1 MRRNLINNY
10 RFLDFPQETSIEIK
24 QGDFT
29 PITVK
34 LDSTETIKDDEK
46 DAKVILINTDNEKV
60 FEISVP
66 AKNRIIEFSINKN
79 LPKGRYFL
87 EIVYNQ
93 MKFPSK
99 DYKTIIIN
107 GSASLGSLK
116 EINIISTDDVKNRF
130 ISEAKKELSSNI
142 DQLVSEKLN
151 KYVTENQEDL
161 KGQSISIASHEFDK
175 NGNLNI
181 TFSDETSIQIPKGQ
195 DGRNGENGRDGL
207 NGRDGQSTTTI
218 TERGTSDNRNG
229 VFIRTYKVDHEG
241 IKQDLISETFVSDG
255 RDGSNG
261 QDGKQGKNGNDGQ
274 DGHSVNVDHVEY
286 DEDDNTVIHFTDG
299 KSAIIKK
306 GIQGERGEDGLNGN
320 DGISVSIKNIETDNS
335 GNKVVNFTDGNS
347 VTIPKGERG
356 LDGKDGTNGKSFTYS
371 DFTQEQLES
380 LKGKDGNDGKQ
391 GADGKSITI
400 EETTTNN
407 QGDKEVR
414 FSDGTTLVIPKGQN
428 GQDGKQGEAG
438 KNGENG
444 TDGQD
449 GKSVTVTSERGKD
462 DEGNSGIKFTFYHE
476 IDGEKTQEIA
486 SSFIRDGKDGKDGT
500 SVEIDHT
507 EEIDNDLK
515 IYFTNGK
522 SLFLPKTKV
531 VETNTSASTE
541 ISQLKD
547 LVGVFIG
554 DSITEVNLRT
564 EKNYHQFIADRTGLK
579 NINLGHSGTGYQ
591 DRKNAFTEIK
601 EAPDFITVFL
611 GTNDYGLVG
620 GKTRELGTAKEH
632 KAGTVAGSIYY
643 TLLQLSNSFP
653 TTPIGVMT
661 PIPRAECNPFKE
673 VANSKGYT
681 LGQLTE
687 VIKELASSFS
697 FPVLDLYNES
707 NLRVWNETVNKT
719 FFSLSNGSYD
729 GLHPNAKGHE
739 YLSYM
744 IERFIEDKLV
754 VGTRFDYE
762 HVDTTPTSLGNDVFK
777 KAIKPEGMFW
787 NTTQSLIINVTASDI
802 DLDKFKLLKIKYKN
816 YKIIDPSGILSGSP
830 YWYTLPN
837 YADKDKFN
845 RTSDVTEFVKGFE
858 VMDITESRGNEYM
871 PDYVEFIYTLKTN
884 TDVVADIN
892 KDYVLKSAAQPTT
905 PSTSTPTSPTT
916 NTKEKVTP
924 VDNGDGTFT
933 ATITPTKISWKQDQS
948 FMINTDGEQLDLTGK
963 QVKKVESGDYS
974 ILNPNT
980 TASNYFFWYSVPTST
995 EGTMFNKTP
1004 DINKFVAGL
1013 TVDKTEADGRIVYK
1027 LVPVKITYK

>member
-10 RFLDFPQETSIEIK
+10 RFIDFPQETSIEIK

-34 LDSTETIKDDEK
+34 LDSTETIKDDGK

-60 FEISVP
+60 FETSVP
-66 AKNRIIEFSINKN
+66 AKDRIIEFAINKN

-93 MKFPSK
+93 MKFPSR
-99 DYKTIIIN
+99 DYKTIVIN

-130 ISEAKKELSSNI
+130 ISEAKKDLSADI

-175 NGNLNI
+175 EGNLNI
-181 TFSDETSIQIPKGQ
+181 TFSDETFIQIPKGK
-195 DGRNGENGRDGL
+195 DGRDGENGR
-207 NGRDGQSTTTI
+207 
-218 TERGTSDNRNG
+218 
-229 VFIRTYKVDHEG
+229 
-241 IKQDLISETFVSDG
+241 
-255 RDGSNG
+255 
-261 QDGKQGKNGNDGQ
+261 NGNDGQ
-274 DGHSVNVDHVEY
+274 DGQSVNVDRVEY
-286 DEDDNTVIHFTDG
+286 DKDDNTVIYFNDG

-306 GIQGERGEDGLNGN
+306 GIQGEQGKDGSNGK
-320 DGISVSIKNIETDNS
+320 DGTSVSVKNIETDNS
-335 GNKVVNFTDGNS
+335 GSKIVNFTDGKS

-356 LDGKDGTNGKSFTYS
+356 LDGEDGDDGKPFTYS

-380 LKGKDGNDGKQ
+380 LKGKDGKDGKQ

-407 QGDKEVR
+407 QGDKEVH
-414 FSDGTTLVIPKGQN
+414 FSDGTILIVPK

-462 DEGNSGIKFTFYHE
+462 DEGNNGIKFTFYHE

-500 SVEIDHT
+500 SVDIDHT

-515 IYFTNGK
+515 IYFTNDK

-531 VETNTSASTE
+531 VETNTSGSTE
-541 ISQLKD
+541 VSQLKD

-719 FFSLSNGSYD
+719 FFSLSNGTYD

-762 HVDTTPTSLGNDVFK
+762 HVDTTPTSLGNGVFK

-802 DLDKFKLLKIKYKN
+802 DLDKFKLLKIKYKK
-816 YKIIDPSGILSGSP
+816 YQIIEPSGILSGSP

-884 TDVVADIN
+884 TDVVADID
-892 KDYVLKSAAQPTT
+892 KDYILKSTTQPTT
-905 PSTSTPTSPTT
+905 PSNPSTSTPTSPTT

-933 ATITPTKISWKQDQS
+933 ATITPTKVSWKQDQS
-948 FMINTDGEQLDLTGK
+948 FMVNIDGEQLDLTGK
-963 QVKKVESGDYS
+963 QVKKVEFGDYS

-980 TASNYFFWYSVPTST
+980 TASNYFFWYSVPTSA
-995 EGTMFNKTP
+995 EGTTFNKTP

-1013 TVDKTEADGRIVYK
+1013 TVDKTEYDGRIVYK

>member
-10 RFLDFPQETSIEIK
+10 RFLEFPQETSIEIK

-29 PITVK
+29 PISVK
-34 LDSTETIKDDEK
+34 LDSTEMIKDDGK

-60 FEISVP
+60 FETSVP
-66 AKNRIIEFSINKN
+66 AKNRIIEFVINKN

-93 MKFPSK
+93 MKFPSR

-116 EINIISTDDVKNRF
+116 EINIISSDDIKNRF
-130 ISEAKKELSSNI
+130 ISEAKKELSADI

-151 KYVTENQEDL
+151 KYVIENQEDL
-161 KGQSISIASHEFDK
+161 KGQSISIANHEFDEK
-175 NGNLNI
+175 GNLNI
-181 TFSDETSIQIPKGQ
+181 TFSDQTFIQIPKGK
-195 DGRNGENGRDGL
+195 DGHNGEDGRDGL
-207 NGRDGQSTTTI
+207 NGRDGQSVTTI
-218 TERGTSDNRNG
+218 TERGISNNSSG
-229 VFIRTYKVDHEG
+229 IYVRTYKVDHEG
-241 IKQDLISETFVSDG
+241 IKQDLISETFVS
-255 RDGSNG
+255 
-261 QDGKQGKNGNDGQ
+261 
-274 DGHSVNVDHVEY
+274 
-286 DEDDNTVIHFTDG
+286 
-299 KSAIIKK
+299 
-306 GIQGERGEDGLNGN
+306 
-320 DGISVSIKNIETDNS
+320 
-335 GNKVVNFTDGNS
+335 
-347 VTIPKGERG
+347 
-356 LDGKDGTNGKSFTYS
+356 
-371 DFTQEQLES
+371 
-380 LKGKDGNDGKQ
+380 
-391 GADGKSITI
+391 
-400 EETTTNN
+400 
-407 QGDKEVR
+407 
-414 FSDGTTLVIPKGQN
+414 
-428 GQDGKQGEAG
+428 
-438 KNGENG
+438 
-444 TDGQD
+444 
-449 GKSVTVTSERGKD
+449 
-462 DEGNSGIKFTFYHE
+462 
-476 IDGEKTQEIA
+476 
-486 SSFIRDGKDGKDGT
+486 DGKDGKDGT

-719 FFSLSNGSYD
+719 FFSLSNCSYD

>member
-10 RFLDFPQETSIEIK
+10 RFLEFPQETSIEIK

-29 PITVK
+29 PISVK
-34 LDSTETIKDDEK
+34 LDSTEMIKDDGK

-60 FEISVP
+60 FETSVP
-66 AKNRIIEFSINKN
+66 AKNRIIEFVINKN

-93 MKFPSK
+93 MKFPSR

-116 EINIISTDDVKNRF
+116 EINIISSDDIKNRF
-130 ISEAKKELSSNI
+130 ISEAKKELSADI

-151 KYVTENQEDL
+151 KYVIENQEDL
-161 KGQSISIASHEFDK
+161 KGQSISIANHEFDEK
-175 NGNLNI
+175 GNLNI
-181 TFSDETSIQIPKGQ
+181 TFSDQTFIQIPKGK
-195 DGRNGENGRDGL
+195 DGHNGEDGRDGL
-207 NGRDGQSTTTI
+207 NGRDGQSVTTI
-218 TERGTSDNRNG
+218 TERGISNNSSG
-229 VFIRTYKVDHEG
+229 IYVRTYKVDHEG
-241 IKQDLISETFVSDG
+241 IKQDLISETFVS
-255 RDGSNG
+255 
-261 QDGKQGKNGNDGQ
+261 
-274 DGHSVNVDHVEY
+274 
-286 DEDDNTVIHFTDG
+286 
-299 KSAIIKK
+299 
-306 GIQGERGEDGLNGN
+306 
-320 DGISVSIKNIETDNS
+320 
-335 GNKVVNFTDGNS
+335 
-347 VTIPKGERG
+347 
-356 LDGKDGTNGKSFTYS
+356 
-371 DFTQEQLES
+371 
-380 LKGKDGNDGKQ
+380 
-391 GADGKSITI
+391 
-400 EETTTNN
+400 
-407 QGDKEVR
+407 
-414 FSDGTTLVIPKGQN
+414 
-428 GQDGKQGEAG
+428 
-438 KNGENG
+438 
-444 TDGQD
+444 
-449 GKSVTVTSERGKD
+449 
-462 DEGNSGIKFTFYHE
+462 
-476 IDGEKTQEIA
+476 
-486 SSFIRDGKDGKDGT
+486 DGKDGKDGT

-963 QVKKVESGDYS
+963 QVKKVEFGDYS

>member
-34 LDSTETIKDDEK
+34 LDSTETIKDEGK

-60 FEISVP
+60 FETSVP
-66 AKNRIIEFSINKN
+66 AKNKIIEFTINKN

-116 EINIISTDDVKNRF
+116 EINIISADDVKNRF
-130 ISEAKKELSSNI
+130 ISEAKKELSADI

-181 TFSDETSIQIPKGQ
+181 IFSDETSIQIPKGK
-195 DGRNGENGRDGL
+195 DGRDGENGR
-207 NGRDGQSTTTI
+207 
-218 TERGTSDNRNG
+218 
-229 VFIRTYKVDHEG
+229 
-241 IKQDLISETFVSDG
+241 
-255 RDGSNG
+255 
-261 QDGKQGKNGNDGQ
+261 NGNDGQ

-286 DEDDNTVIHFTDG
+286 DEDGNTVIHFNDG

-306 GIQGERGEDGLNGN
+306 GVQGERGEDGLNGK

-335 GNKVVNFTDGNS
+335 GNKIVNFTDGKS

-356 LDGKDGTNGKSFTYS
+356 LDGEDGNDGKPFTYS

-407 QGDKEVR
+407 QGDKEVH
-414 FSDGTTLVIPKGQN
+414 FSDGTILIVPK

-444 TDGQD
+444 TNGQD
-449 GKSVTVTSERGKD
+449 GKSVTVTSEREED
-462 DEGNSGIKFTFYHE
+462 EEGNSGIKFTFYHE
-476 IDGEKTQEIA
+476 IDGEKAQEIA

-531 VETNTSASTE
+531 IETNTSGSTE
-541 ISQLKD
+541 VSQLKD

-591 DRKNAFTEIK
+591 DRKNAFTEVK
-601 EAPDFITVFL
+601 ETPDFIIVFL

-697 FPVLDLYNES
+697 FPILDLYNES

-719 FFSLSNGSYD
+719 FFSLSNGTYD

-762 HVDTTPTSLGNDVFK
+762 HVDTTPTSLGDGVFK

-787 NTTQSLIINVTASDI
+787 KTTQSFIINVTASDI

-816 YKIIDPSGILSGSP
+816 YQIIDPSGILSGSP

-845 RTSDVTEFVKGFE
+845 RTSDVNEFVKGFE

-871 PDYVEFIYTLKTN
+871 PDYAEFIYTLKTN
-884 TDVVADIN
+884 TDVVADID
-892 KDYVLKSAAQPTT
+892 KDYILKSAAQPTT
-905 PSTSTPTSPTT
+905 PSNPSTSTPTSPTT

-948 FMINTDGEQLDLTGK
+948 FMVNIDGEQLDLTGK
-963 QVKKVESGDYS
+963 QVKKVEFGDYS

-980 TASNYFFWYSVPTST
+980 TASNYFFWYSVPTSA
-995 EGTMFNKTP
+995 EGTTYNKTP

-1013 TVDKTEADGRIVYK
+1013 TVDKTEHDGRIVYK

>member
-10 RFLDFPQETSIEIK
+10 RFLEFPQETSIEIK

-29 PITVK
+29 PISVK
-34 LDSTETIKDDEK
+34 LDSTEMIKDDGK

-60 FEISVP
+60 FETSVP
-66 AKNRIIEFSINKN
+66 AKNRIIEFVINKN

-93 MKFPSK
+93 MKFPSR

-116 EINIISTDDVKNRF
+116 EINIISSDDIKNRF
-130 ISEAKKELSSNI
+130 ISEAKKELSADI

-151 KYVTENQEDL
+151 KYVIENQEDL
-161 KGQSISIASHEFDK
+161 KGQSISIANHEFDEK
-175 NGNLNI
+175 GNLNI
-181 TFSDETSIQIPKGQ
+181 TFSDQTFIQIPKGK
-195 DGRNGENGRDGL
+195 DGHNGEDGRDGL
-207 NGRDGQSTTTI
+207 NGRDGQSVTTI
-218 TERGTSDNRNG
+218 TERGISNNSSG
-229 VFIRTYKVDHEG
+229 IHVRTYKVDHEG
-241 IKQDLISETFVSDG
+241 IKQDLISETFVS
-255 RDGSNG
+255 
-261 QDGKQGKNGNDGQ
+261 
-274 DGHSVNVDHVEY
+274 
-286 DEDDNTVIHFTDG
+286 
-299 KSAIIKK
+299 
-306 GIQGERGEDGLNGN
+306 
-320 DGISVSIKNIETDNS
+320 
-335 GNKVVNFTDGNS
+335 
-347 VTIPKGERG
+347 
-356 LDGKDGTNGKSFTYS
+356 
-371 DFTQEQLES
+371 
-380 LKGKDGNDGKQ
+380 
-391 GADGKSITI
+391 
-400 EETTTNN
+400 
-407 QGDKEVR
+407 
-414 FSDGTTLVIPKGQN
+414 
-428 GQDGKQGEAG
+428 
-438 KNGENG
+438 
-444 TDGQD
+444 
-449 GKSVTVTSERGKD
+449 
-462 DEGNSGIKFTFYHE
+462 
-476 IDGEKTQEIA
+476 
-486 SSFIRDGKDGKDGT
+486 DGKDGKDGT

>member
-10 RFLDFPQETSIEIK
+10 RFLEFPQETSIEIK

-29 PITVK
+29 PISVK
-34 LDSTETIKDDEK
+34 LDSTEMIKDDGK

-60 FEISVP
+60 FETSVP
-66 AKNRIIEFSINKN
+66 AKNRIIEFVINKN

-93 MKFPSK
+93 MKFPSR

-116 EINIISTDDVKNRF
+116 EINIISSDDIKNRF
-130 ISEAKKELSSNI
+130 ISEAKKELSADI

-151 KYVTENQEDL
+151 KYVIENQEDL
-161 KGQSISIASHEFDK
+161 KGQSISIANHEFDEK
-175 NGNLNI
+175 GNLNI
-181 TFSDETSIQIPKGQ
+181 TFSDQTFIQIPKGK
-195 DGRNGENGRDGL
+195 DGHNGEDGRDGL
-207 NGRDGQSTTTI
+207 NGRDGQSVTTI
-218 TERGTSDNRNG
+218 TERGISNNSSG
-229 VFIRTYKVDHEG
+229 IYVRTYKVDHEG
-241 IKQDLISETFVSDG
+241 IKQDLISETFVS
-255 RDGSNG
+255 
-261 QDGKQGKNGNDGQ
+261 
-274 DGHSVNVDHVEY
+274 
-286 DEDDNTVIHFTDG
+286 
-299 KSAIIKK
+299 
-306 GIQGERGEDGLNGN
+306 
-320 DGISVSIKNIETDNS
+320 
-335 GNKVVNFTDGNS
+335 
-347 VTIPKGERG
+347 
-356 LDGKDGTNGKSFTYS
+356 
-371 DFTQEQLES
+371 
-380 LKGKDGNDGKQ
+380 
-391 GADGKSITI
+391 
-400 EETTTNN
+400 
-407 QGDKEVR
+407 
-414 FSDGTTLVIPKGQN
+414 
-428 GQDGKQGEAG
+428 
-438 KNGENG
+438 
-444 TDGQD
+444 
-449 GKSVTVTSERGKD
+449 
-462 DEGNSGIKFTFYHE
+462 
-476 IDGEKTQEIA
+476 
-486 SSFIRDGKDGKDGT
+486 DGKDGKDGT

-974 ILNPNT
+974 IQNPNT

>member
-10 RFLDFPQETSIEIK
+10 RFLEFPQETSIEIK

-29 PITVK
+29 PISVK
-34 LDSTETIKDDEK
+34 LDSTEMIKDDGK

-60 FEISVP
+60 FETSVP
-66 AKNRIIEFSINKN
+66 AKNRIIEFVINKN

-93 MKFPSK
+93 MKFPSR

-116 EINIISTDDVKNRF
+116 EINIISSDDIKNRF
-130 ISEAKKELSSNI
+130 ISEAKKELSADI

-151 KYVTENQEDL
+151 KYVIENQEDL
-161 KGQSISIASHEFDK
+161 KGQSISIANHEFDEK
-175 NGNLNI
+175 GNLNI
-181 TFSDETSIQIPKGQ
+181 TFSDQTFIQIPKGK
-195 DGRNGENGRDGL
+195 DGHNGEDGRDGL
-207 NGRDGQSTTTI
+207 NGRDGQSVTTI
-218 TERGTSDNRNG
+218 TERGISNNSSG
-229 VFIRTYKVDHEG
+229 IYVRTYKVDHEG
-241 IKQDLISETFVSDG
+241 IKQDLISETFVS
-255 RDGSNG
+255 
-261 QDGKQGKNGNDGQ
+261 
-274 DGHSVNVDHVEY
+274 
-286 DEDDNTVIHFTDG
+286 
-299 KSAIIKK
+299 
-306 GIQGERGEDGLNGN
+306 
-320 DGISVSIKNIETDNS
+320 
-335 GNKVVNFTDGNS
+335 
-347 VTIPKGERG
+347 
-356 LDGKDGTNGKSFTYS
+356 
-371 DFTQEQLES
+371 
-380 LKGKDGNDGKQ
+380 
-391 GADGKSITI
+391 
-400 EETTTNN
+400 
-407 QGDKEVR
+407 
-414 FSDGTTLVIPKGQN
+414 
-428 GQDGKQGEAG
+428 
-438 KNGENG
+438 
-444 TDGQD
+444 
-449 GKSVTVTSERGKD
+449 
-462 DEGNSGIKFTFYHE
+462 
-476 IDGEKTQEIA
+476 
-486 SSFIRDGKDGKDGT
+486 DGKDGKDGT

-547 LVGVFIG
+547 LVGVFMG

>member
-10 RFLDFPQETSIEIK
+10 RFLEFPQETSIEIK

-29 PITVK
+29 PISVK
-34 LDSTETIKDDEK
+34 LDSTEMIKDDGK

-60 FEISVP
+60 FETSVP
-66 AKNRIIEFSINKN
+66 AKNRIIEFVINKN

-93 MKFPSK
+93 MKFPSR

-116 EINIISTDDVKNRF
+116 EINIISSDDIKNRF
-130 ISEAKKELSSNI
+130 ISEAKKELSADI

-151 KYVTENQEDL
+151 KYVIENQEDL
-161 KGQSISIASHEFDK
+161 KGQSISIANHEFDEK
-175 NGNLNI
+175 GNLNI
-181 TFSDETSIQIPKGQ
+181 TFSDQTFIQIPKGK
-195 DGRNGENGRDGL
+195 DGHNGEDGRDGL
-207 NGRDGQSTTTI
+207 NGRDGQSVTTI
-218 TERGTSDNRNG
+218 TERGISNNSSG
-229 VFIRTYKVDHEG
+229 IYVRTYKVDHEG
-241 IKQDLISETFVSDG
+241 IKQDLISETFVS
-255 RDGSNG
+255 
-261 QDGKQGKNGNDGQ
+261 
-274 DGHSVNVDHVEY
+274 
-286 DEDDNTVIHFTDG
+286 
-299 KSAIIKK
+299 
-306 GIQGERGEDGLNGN
+306 
-320 DGISVSIKNIETDNS
+320 
-335 GNKVVNFTDGNS
+335 
-347 VTIPKGERG
+347 
-356 LDGKDGTNGKSFTYS
+356 
-371 DFTQEQLES
+371 
-380 LKGKDGNDGKQ
+380 
-391 GADGKSITI
+391 
-400 EETTTNN
+400 
-407 QGDKEVR
+407 
-414 FSDGTTLVIPKGQN
+414 
-428 GQDGKQGEAG
+428 
-438 KNGENG
+438 
-444 TDGQD
+444 
-449 GKSVTVTSERGKD
+449 
-462 DEGNSGIKFTFYHE
+462 
-476 IDGEKTQEIA
+476 
-486 SSFIRDGKDGKDGT
+486 DGKDGKDGT

-579 NINLGHSGTGYQ
+579 NINLGHSCTGYQ